1 VSLIFEKDP
10 QFDFELLRTMGQTT
24 YGGAE
29 LGECLATARRVVE
42 GDYDSWY
49 REWSAT
55 AEWVE
60 AQGEAALAG
69 GHRVSARDAF
79 LRSANYFRTAEF
91 FLHDDPGDPRIR
103 TASRRGVE
111 AFARAAALCE
121 PAVERLEFPYEGTT
135 LPGWFLSSGVAGP
148 RPTVVVHNGF
158 DGTAEELWSFLGRPG
173 QERGYNVLA
182 FEGPGQGQV
191 IREQGL
197 PFRPDWEHVVGP
209 VLDVALRRPDVDAD
223 RIALVGISMGGM
235 LAPRAAAFDSRVA
248 ALVAFDG
255 VYDMAT
261 VPLDHVLRARPG
273 EREALLARLRA
284 PEDPELDAVIEQR
297 IAEDGTTRWFS
308 GHGRWVMGV
317 PTTRALYAR
326 WADFTLAGGVAERIA
341 CPTLVMSGTADATLG
356 GQPEQLMAHLTA
368 PATLVEFGPE
378 YGGHLHNQ
386 VDVVRR
392 AAATIYD
399 WLDATLAPLTATG
412 ARS

>member
-1 VSLIFEKDP
+1 MSLIFEKDP

-42 GDYDSWY
+42 GDYDSWH

-55 AEWVE
+55 AAWVAE
-60 AQGEAALAG
+60 QGEVALAG

-91 FLHDDPGDPRIR
+91 FLHEHPGDPRIR
-103 TASRRGVE
+103 TTSRRGVE
-111 AFARAAALCE
+111 VFAKAAALCE
-121 PAVERLEFPYEGTT
+121 PAVERVAIPYEGTT
-135 LPGWFLSSGVAGP
+135 LPGWFHRSGAAEP
-148 RPTVVVHNGF
+148 RPTVLVHNGF
-158 DGTAEELWSFLGRPG
+158 DGTAEELWSLLGRPG

-209 VLDVALRRPDVDAD
+209 VLDVALERPDVDAD

-235 LAPRAAAFDSRVA
+235 LAPRAAAFDRRIA

-261 VPLDHVLRARPG
+261 VPLDHVLRARPE
-273 EREALLARLRA
+273 ERETLLARLRA
-284 PEDPELDAVIEQR
+284 PEDPELDAVIERR

-326 WADFTLAGGVAERIA
+326 WADFTLAGGVAERIT

-378 YGGHLHNQ
+378 YGGDLHNQ
-386 VDVVRR
+386 VDVLRR

-399 WLDATLAPLTATG
+399 WLDTTLA
-412 ARS
+412 R